1 MKELKQRSFLNLSE
15 RDLLENPW
23 KHFSDQQCLAL
34 AEIFISIVKA
44 TLAKKTHLLNKIRLN
59 LSAVGLSEMPLSV
72 RALHTLS
79 QLDQLNL
86 PKDRVKIDTLLGLKN
101 FGMRS
106 LFELVLWLEKL
117 GVTHSLSVE
126 KEEPADVVEARPDK
140 REITG
145 KRIVESEPATEEAP
159 LVSSQ
164 SLDLQEET
172 VSGITPAVITMPTPT
187 SFPSK
192 EQIDVRV
199 RRLHAKNIMRQEFN
213 ELIDRMAKL
222 LDGEIAAEDLRF
234 GVSVRLLGVPA
245 LTPETLRQLRTT
257 MMEDY
262 RTHVTALKFI
272 VLGCERIARNS
283 LLEEIREIV
292 FHASLPDQRER
303 NCDIYLEYFGWAG
316 VPDISME
323 AVGIKYALTRERIRQ
338 LIAKTDKNLASHPIY
353 SPLIRRLS
361 RTVLDACPIRDADI
375 TALFRAARIDQ
386 ALFPLSALNEL
397 FDKLRLPS
405 FALVSIP
412 SIWETF
418 VVDESRE
425 QAFFALHT
433 KAENTVQQTG
443 VASVAD
449 IRKGLASRFDIAYEE
464 AVVFLSKRSDVNWL
478 DESMNHF
485 TLRSITTSAFHKRY
499 HKILSA
505 VWCIR
510 MDDLLEMLLPSLPK
524 RVPEGIYRTYFERTP
539 GLTLLPSG
547 FIIVDHAVFGN
558 SLSHTEDHIVDILH
572 TYGGV
577 IKRQDLFNELSQRG
591 IDPATIFPIFTK
603 SPAIV
608 PLKRGLLGL
617 PGTKLR

>member
-1 MKELKQRSFLNLSE
+1 MKELKQRSYLNLSE
-15 RDLLENPW
+15 RDLVENPW
-23 KHFSDQQCLAL
+23 KHFSYQQCLAL

-44 TLAKKTHLLNKIRLN
+44 TLSKKTHLLNKIRLN

-79 QLDQLNL
+79 QLDQLKL
-86 PKDRVKIDTLLGLKN
+86 PKERVKIDTLLGLKN

-117 GVTHSLSVE
+117 GVSPSLSVE
-126 KEEPADVVEARPDK
+126 KDEPADVVEARPDK
-140 REITG
+140 SEITG
-145 KRIVESEPATEEAP
+145 KRIVESHPATEEAP
-159 LVSSQ
+159 FASSQ
-164 SLDLQEET
+164 PLDLREQT
-172 VSGITPAVITMPTPT
+172 VSGITLAEMPTTT
-187 SFPSK
+187 SIPSK
-192 EQIDVRV
+192 EQIDVGV
-199 RRLHAKNIMRQEFN
+199 KRLRAKDKMRQEFI

-234 GVSVRLLGVPA
+234 GVSVRLLGVPS

-262 RTHVTALKFI
+262 RTHVSALKFI

-303 NCDIYLEYFGWAG
+303 NCNLYLDYYGWAG
-316 VPDISME
+316 TPDMSLNR
-323 AVGIKYALTRERIRQ
+323 VGEKYGLTRERIRQ
-338 LIAKTDKNLASHPIY
+338 LCERTDKNLASHPIY
-353 SPLIRRLS
+353 SPPIRRLS
-361 RTVLDACPIRDADI
+361 RSITEASPVRDADI
-375 TALFRAARIDQ
+375 AALLRAARIDQ
-386 ALFPLSALNEL
+386 ALFPCSALKEL

-405 FALVSIP
+405 FALVSVP

-418 VVDESRE
+418 VVDEGRE
-425 QAFFALHT
+425 QVFLALHE
-433 KAENTVQQTG
+433 KAENTVRQNG
-443 VASVAD
+443 IASLAD
-449 IRKGLASRFDIAYEE
+449 IRKSLASRFDIAIEE

-510 MDDLLEMLLPSLPK
+510 IEDLLELLFQAVPK
-524 RVPEGIYRTYFERTP
+524 RAPEDIYRKYFERTP
-539 GLTLLPSG
+539 GLTLLPSD

-558 SLSHTEDHIVDILH
+558 SLSFTEDQVVDILY

-591 IDPATIFPIFTK
+591 VDPSTIFPIFTK

-608 PLKRGLLGL
+608 LLRRGLLGL